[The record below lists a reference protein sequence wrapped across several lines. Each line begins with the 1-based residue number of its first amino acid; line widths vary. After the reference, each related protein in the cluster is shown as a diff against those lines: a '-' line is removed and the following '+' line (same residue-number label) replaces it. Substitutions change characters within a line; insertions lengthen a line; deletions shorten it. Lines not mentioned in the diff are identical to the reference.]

1 MKSKL
6 FKQTMNAFMRTESI
20 DIYNKALRSKLETN
34 IKNNR
39 FIISSLSDKMVSRN
53 NLSRHIDDPFMLS
66 KIDEKTDMQKLIEL
80 HFPYY
85 IKLGSFTYTCSC
97 GSGKTLAGVSLI
109 HYLQCKTLI
118 ISSRCSIND
127 QWKCT
132 IKSIYPDL
140 KIVLASDDK
149 KSLNDDDVDIWIIT
163 PQYLISHLDIRIKPS
178 LIIYDEIH
186 TLLSEEY
193 IKVLLLPFQMVIDKR
208 LNELPFI
215 LGLSATYQMD
225 SLSKNII
232 GTIFGGIHRSKS
244 KITSIPITVYDFR
257 DYCKESH
264 PNDTFDRYYNPPS
277 DIEFIKIISD
287 NIEKRKYIKKSPM
300 NGVKNGV
307 MNGVKKSVKDC
318 MKRDYDVDINFDLK
332 FKGIIMTYTI
342 SSSIYSA
349 LYIHHRF
356 KVNVLIVRDI
366 SERSIYLP
374 ADKFQDY
381 KLSTYVM
388 PSPTDLSK
396 NKIGEFILT
405 KDLQTYIEKSHVIVG
420 TVQRLGAGFSVQN
433 IVWGICTKFVYS
445 VISRAQILGRIRRMS
460 TDEELNN
467 FPRKF
472 YVCSGKIKSNLL
484 VPHRKGPAKITYEI
498 EDENKKFLEENY
510 NRFNYRV

>member
-1 MKSKL
+1 M
-6 FKQTMNAFMRTESI
+6 
-20 DIYNKALRSKLETN
+20 
-34 IKNNR
+34 
-39 FIISSLSDKMVSRN
+39 
-53 NLSRHIDDPFMLS
+53 
-66 KIDEKTDMQKLIEL
+66 
-80 HFPYY
+80 
-85 IKLGSFTYTCSC
+85 
-97 GSGKTLAGVSLI
+97 
-109 HYLQCKTLI
+109 
-118 ISSRCSIND
+118 
-127 QWKCT
+127 
-132 IKSIYPDL
+132 
-140 KIVLASDDK
+140 
-149 KSLNDDDVDIWIIT
+149 
-163 PQYLISHLDIRIKPS
+163 
-178 LIIYDEIH
+178 
-186 TLLSEEY
+186 
-193 IKVLLLPFQMVIDKR
+193 
-208 LNELPFI
+208 
-215 LGLSATYQMD
+215 
-225 SLSKNII
+225 
-232 GTIFGGIHRSKS
+232 
-244 KITSIPITVYDFR
+244 
-257 DYCKESH
+257 
-264 PNDTFDRYYNPPS
+264 
-277 DIEFIKIISD
+277 
-287 NIEKRKYIKKSPM
+287 
-300 NGVKNGV
+300 NGV
-307 MNGVKKSVKDC
+307 MNGMKKSVKDC
-318 MKRDYDVDINFDLK
+318 MRRDYDVDINFDLK